1 MMRRGHGSPSSFPMW
16 LAGVCVVMVLVA
28 VGRSA
33 FADDMKSV
41 NELKVFPAQTSP
53 ASTLTI
59 HGTANLYAMG
69 PVIDDFQAANPEVEV
84 RYRLY
89 ETTPLY
95 QEAVAA
101 LATSPDLLVS
111 SAMDLQAKL
120 ANDGYAQPH
129 TSAAVQRLPDWAVW
143 RDEVF
148 GFTLEPAVIV
158 YNNDAFAP
166 GEAPRTHR
174 DLTRLLER
182 SPEKFRGKVATYDIG
197 ASGVGYLFAT
207 TESTLSANFWRLTR
221 AFGVVKARLFCCTED
236 MLESVARGESLVAYN
251 VLGSYALRSRAASL
265 RIVLPED
272 YVVAVARTMVIPRHA
287 SNPALAKRFIDHVL
301 SERGQAA
308 VAQAFGLAVIG
319 NTREQMRA
327 NYEVDAPGVMHP
339 LALGL
344 NLLGYLDQI
353 KRDQFLRTWHQIVSR

>member
-1 MMRRGHGSPSSFPMW
+1 MMWRGHGGPSSFLIW
-16 LAGVCVVMVLVA
+16 LARVCLVLVA

-33 FADDMKSV
+33 FADEMKSS
-41 NELKVFPAQTSP
+41 NELRVYPAQ
-53 ASTLTI
+53 ANRVSTLTI
-59 HGTANLYAMG
+59 HGTANLYAME
-69 PVIDDFQAANPEVEV
+69 PVIHDFQAANPGIEV

-89 ETTPLY
+89 ETAPLY
-95 QEAVAA
+95 QEAVAD

-111 SAMDLQAKL
+111 SAMDLQVKL

-129 TSAAVQRLPDWAVW
+129 TSAAVQRLPDWAMW

-158 YNNDAFAP
+158 YNSDALAAH
-166 GEAPRTHR
+166 EAPRTHR
-174 DLTRLLER
+174 DLMRLLER

-221 AFGVVKARLFCCTED
+221 SFGVVKARLFCCTDD
-236 MLESVARGESLVAYN
+236 MLDSVASGESLVAYN

-272 YVVAVARTMVIPRHA
+272 YVVAVARTIVIPRHA
-287 SNPALAKRFIDHVL
+287 VNPAVAKRFIDHVL
-301 SERGQAA
+301 SERGQTA

-319 NTREQMRA
+319 NVREQMRA
-327 NYEVDAPGVMHP
+327 NYAADTPGVMHP

-353 KRDQFLRTWHQIVSR
+353 KRDQFLRSWHQIVSR

>member
-1 MMRRGHGSPSSFPMW
+1 MMWRDHGSPSSLLMW
-16 LAGVCVVMVLVA
+16 LASVCVVLVA

-33 FADDMKSV
+33 FADDMKST
-41 NELKVFPAQTSP
+41 NEIKVFPAQANR

-59 HGTANLYAMG
+59 HGTANLSAMG
-69 PVIDDFQAANPEVEV
+69 PVIPDFQAGNPEIEV

-89 ETTPLY
+89 QTTPLY

-101 LATSPDLLVS
+101 LETSPDLLVS
-111 SAMDLQAKL
+111 SAMDLQVKL

-129 TSAAVQRLPDWAVW
+129 TSATAPRLADWAVW

-158 YNNDAFAP
+158 YNMDALAP
-166 GEAPRTHR
+166 EEAPRSHQ

-221 AFGVVKARLFCCTED
+221 AFGVVKAKLFCCTED
-236 MLESVARGESLVAYN
+236 MLESVARGESLIAYN
-251 VLGSYALRSRAASL
+251 ALGSYALQSHATSL
-265 RIVLPED
+265 RIVMPED
-272 YVVAVARTMVIPRHA
+272 YVVVVARTMVIPRRAAH
-287 SNPALAKRFIDHVL
+287 PALAKRFIDHVL

-319 NTREQMRA
+319 NAREQMKA
-327 NYEVDAPGVMHP
+327 HYTADTPGVMHP
-339 LALGL
+339 PALGL

-353 KRDQFLRTWHQIVSR
+353 KRDQFLRTWRQIVSP